1 MEAGGSQLVSQGHLV
16 IRRLACLTKLTKGN
30 AADSPTRAPFLQ
42 SASVKDGFLM
52 SVRGEGNGR
61 ISRRAHSCWMCFF
74 FFPPVLSGNSSD
86 NKQISSLAND
96 HVKVECKS
104 AAAVN
109 EDGRRFCSA
118 LEATAGR
125 YSCQNELLFYSQIN
139 GVWLQPS
146 ESRLSPKSRSV
157 GWLSDADNGTGPI
170 SRPHS
175 SHSFNFMS
183 CVTFSNYCNLLLYS
197 CCRAARHLLLQVSP
211 VWSCSTVWEEM
222 VKFSLTFM
230 SEEWFGH
237 LTKLHSPFPF
247 FLHF

>member
-1 MEAGGSQLVSQGHLV
+1 MEAGGFVSQGHLV

-30 AADSPTRAPFLQ
+30 AADSPTRAPFLH
-42 SASVKDGFLM
+42 SASEKDGFLM
-52 SVRGEGNGR
+52 SVRREGNGR
-61 ISRRAHSCWMCFF
+61 ISLRAHSCWMCFF
-74 FFPPVLSGNSSD
+74 FFFPPVSSGNSSD

-109 EDGRRFCSA
+109 EDGRQFCSA

-157 GWLSDADNGTGPI
+157 GWLSDADNSTGPI

-183 CVTFSNYCNLLLYS
+183 CVTFSNYCNLALYS
-197 CCRAARHLLLQVSP
+197 CCVTCSCRFHQF
-211 VWSCSTVWEEM
+211 WSC
-222 VKFSLTFM
+222 
-230 SEEWFGH
+230 
-237 LTKLHSPFPF
+237 
-247 FLHF
+247 

>member
-1 MEAGGSQLVSQGHLV
+1 MQGITLGLQPEEIKTHKTKQWYLLWPCGGRRVPARISGPSRDTSSRMSHKAYKRQGRLPGQGTLPPECVSERWIFDVGRRRRKRPDSSACSQLL
-16 IRRLACLTKLTKGN
+16 N
-30 AADSPTRAPFLQ
+30 AFFSPPA
-42 SASVKDGFLM
+42 
-52 SVRGEGNGR
+52 
-61 ISRRAHSCWMCFF
+61 
-74 FFPPVLSGNSSD
+74 LSGNSSD

-109 EDGRRFCSA
+109 EDGRGFCSA

-157 GWLSDADNGTGPI
+157 GWLSDADNGAGPI

-183 CVTFSNYCNLLLYS
+183 CVTFSNYCNLALYS
-197 CCRAARHLLLQVSP
+197 CCRAPRHLLLQVSP
-211 VWSCSTVWEEM
+211 VWSC
-222 VKFSLTFM
+222 
-230 SEEWFGH
+230 
-237 LTKLHSPFPF
+237 
-247 FLHF
+247 